1 MYLLDLLVCFP
12 GIALAKN
19 MLLASRLLR
28 LQLFRFV
35 IILVLVLSYVENGN
49 AGLTSTFV
57 RTQWPAAD
65 IPLDNEVFAIPKGY
79 NAPQQVSLAHFTE
92 F

>member
-1 MYLLDLLVCFP
+1 LCFP